1 MAAAALAGW
10 KGGTALAKGAADFD
24 GLPAAFARIEA
35 TLGGRLG
42 VSVLDTGSGQ
52 RAGRR
57 QDERFPMCSTFKL
70 LAAGAVLAQVDAR
83 KEKLDRRI
91 VFGRQDLI
99 TWSPVTETQVGG
111 AGMTLAALCEA
122 AVILSDNT
130 AANLLL
136 GVLGGPAGLTAYL
149 RGIGD
154 SVTRLDRT
162 EPSLNEALAGDPRDT
177 TSPAAFLSTTQTLT
191 LGSALSDG
199 SRQRLQG
206 WLRGNKTG
214 DNRLRAR
221 LPQGWQAGEKT
232 GTGANGTA
240 NDAGLLW
247 PPGGAAPILVS
258 AFLTGGSAKPE
269 ARDAAL
275 AEIGAAVAAAWRP

>member
-1 MAAAALAGW
+1 MAAVVLAGW
-10 KGGTALAKGAADFD
+10 KGGMAQARGAGDFA

-35 TLGGRLG
+35 SLGGRLG

-52 RAGRR
+52 RASHR

-70 LAAGAVLAQVDAR
+70 LAAGAVLARADAGQDSL
-83 KEKLDRRI
+83 ERRI

-99 TWSPVTETQVGG
+99 PWSPVTETQVGS

-122 AVILSDNT
+122 AMILSDNT

-136 GVLGGPAGLTAYL
+136 GALGGPSGLTAYL
-149 RGIGD
+149 RGLGD

-177 TSPAAFLSTTQTLT
+177 TSPAAFLSALQALA
-191 LGSALSDG
+191 LGSALSEN
-199 SRQRLQG
+199 SRRRLQG

-232 GTGANGTA
+232 GTGANGTS

-247 PPGGAAPILVS
+247 PPGGAAPILVT
-258 AFLTGGSAKPE
+258 AFLTGGAAKAE

-275 AEIGAAVAAAWRP
+275 AEIGAAVVAAWRP